1 MYVEVAERY
10 ICKMII
16 IKPDFTICMDLCL
29 PNHEGSLMFSFDRAE
44 GWR

>member
-44 GWR
+44 GCR